1 MLAEERCDR
10 IVALVNEKKSVTVQ
24 ELMDMLGA
32 SESTIRRDLSLLDSR
47 GEIVKVYGGAVAVTV
62 KQHDDDVRERRI
74 LFPEEKKLIAKYA
87 ASLVKKDDFVYI
99 DAGTTTEYII
109 DFLTETGAV
118 YVTNAASHA
127 KKLSRNGFCV
137 YLAGGRLKRS
147 TEAVIGSTAA
157 DFIMRYNFT
166 IGFWG
171 ANGIHRTIGFTTPDP
186 EEADI
191 KRVSMSRCKRRF
203 IVGDSSKVGVI
214 SPVTFSEFKNAAVI
228 TDKKDGIYSE
238 CANIISA
245 H

>member
-87 ASLVKKDDFVYI
+87 ASLVKRDDFVYI

-203 IVGDSSKVGVI
+203 IVADSSKFGVI

>member
-87 ASLVKKDDFVYI
+87 ASLVKRDDFVYI

-191 KRVSMSRCKRRF
+191 KRVSMSHCKRRF
-203 IVGDSSKVGVI
+203 IVADSSKFGVI

>member
-1 MLAEERCDR
+1 MLAEERCDK
-10 IVALVNEKKSVTVQ
+10 IVSLVNERKSVTVQ
-24 ELMDMLGA
+24 ELMDYLGA
-32 SESTIRRDLSLLDSR
+32 SESTVRRDLSSLDSR

-62 KQHDDDVRERRI
+62 KPHDDDVRQRRI
-74 LFPEEKKLIAKYA
+74 LFPEEKKLISKHA
-87 ASLVKKDDFVYI
+87 ASLVQKDDFVYI

-109 DFLTETGAV
+109 DYLTERDAV
-118 YVTNAASHA
+118 YVTNAVSHA
-127 KKLSRNGFCV
+127 KKLTQNGFTV
-137 YLAGGRLKRS
+137 YLAGGRLKQS

-157 DFIMRYNFT
+157 NFITRYNFT

-171 ANGIHRTIGFTTPDP
+171 TNGIHRTMGFTTPDP

-203 IVGDSSKVGVI
+203 IVADSSKFGAV
-214 SPVTFSEFKNAAVI
+214 SPVTFADFKDASVI

-245 H
+245 N

>member
-87 ASLVKKDDFVYI
+87 ASLVKRDDFVYI

-191 KRVSMSRCKRRF
+191 KQVSMSRCKRRF
-203 IVGDSSKVGVI
+203 IVADSSKFGVI

>member
-203 IVGDSSKVGVI
+203 IVADSSKFGVI

>member
-24 ELMDMLGA
+24 ELMDMLGT

-87 ASLVKKDDFVYI
+87 ASLVKRDDFVYI

-203 IVGDSSKVGVI
+203 IVADSSKFGVI

>member
-87 ASLVKKDDFVYI
+87 ASLVKRDDFVYI

-203 IVGDSSKVGVI
+203 IVADSSKFGVI
-214 SPVTFSEFKNAAVI
+214 SPVTFAEFKNAAVI

>member
-1 MLAEERCDR
+1 M
-10 IVALVNEKKSVTVQ
+10 
-24 ELMDMLGA
+24 
-32 SESTIRRDLSLLDSR
+32 
-47 GEIVKVYGGAVAVTV
+47 
-62 KQHDDDVRERRI
+62 
-74 LFPEEKKLIAKYA
+74 
-87 ASLVKKDDFVYI
+87 
-99 DAGTTTEYII
+99 
-109 DFLTETGAV
+109 
-118 YVTNAASHA
+118 
-127 KKLSRNGFCV
+127 
-137 YLAGGRLKRS
+137 
-147 TEAVIGSTAA
+147 IGSTAA

-203 IVGDSSKVGVI
+203 IVADSSKFGVI

>member
-157 DFIMRYNFT
+157 DFL
-166 IGFWG
+166 
-171 ANGIHRTIGFTTPDP
+171 
-186 EEADI
+186 
-191 KRVSMSRCKRRF
+191 KLL
-203 IVGDSSKVGVI
+203 
-214 SPVTFSEFKNAAVI
+214 
-228 TDKKDGIYSE
+228 
-238 CANIISA
+238 
-245 H
+245 

>member
-47 GEIVKVYGGAVAVTV
+47 CEIVKVYGGAVAVTV

-87 ASLVKKDDFVYI
+87 ASLVKRDDFVYI

-203 IVGDSSKVGVI
+203 IVADSSKFGVI

>member
-87 ASLVKKDDFVYI
+87 ASLVKRDDFVYI

-203 IVGDSSKVGVI
+203 IVADSSKFGVI
-214 SPVTFSEFKNAAVI
+214 SPVT
-228 TDKKDGIYSE
+228 
-238 CANIISA
+238 
-245 H
+245 

>member
-24 ELMDMLGA
+24 ELMDTLGA

-87 ASLVKKDDFVYI
+87 ASLVKRDDFVYI

-203 IVGDSSKVGVI
+203 IVADSSKFGVI

>member
-24 ELMDMLGA
+24 EFMDMLGA

-87 ASLVKKDDFVYI
+87 ASLVKRDDFVYI

-203 IVGDSSKVGVI
+203 IVADSSKFGVI